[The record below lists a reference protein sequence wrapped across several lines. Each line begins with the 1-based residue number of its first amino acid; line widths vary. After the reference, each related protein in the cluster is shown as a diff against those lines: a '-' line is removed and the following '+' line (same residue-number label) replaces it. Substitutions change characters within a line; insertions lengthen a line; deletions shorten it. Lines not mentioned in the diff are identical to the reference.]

1 VSELFNNSKTD
12 GINNK
17 NIDRYIPLA
26 KRLQPMELEEFYGQD
41 KLTGKHSILRRLIDQ
56 DKHISC
62 IFYGPPGSGKSALAR
77 IIAHKTKSDFIP
89 LNAVTAR
96 VEDLRKAFIRAE
108 GNRGRNIRTILFI
121 DEIHRFNKMQQDGLL
136 PALEEGLVTLIGTT
150 TRNPYYSLIPPLRS
164 RVLLFS
170 FEKLSTPALNNILQS
185 AIKKENL
192 IVEKDAVEYLISFAN
207 GDARRMLNLLETAMA
222 SEGKRIS
229 KETLVQIIDKQA
241 LLYDRDEDFH
251 YDIISAFIKSV
262 RGSDPDA
269 ALYWLARMLE
279 GGEDPLFIAR
289 RLIILASEDI
299 GLADRFSL
307 ILAEAAYRA
316 VDKIGM
322 PEARIILSH
331 VTIYLTLQP
340 KSNSSYLAIEK
351 ATEYVK
357 TKNSQEVPPYLRASH
372 PSSKD
377 YKYPHDFKY
386 HYIKQDYMKE
396 KVKFYQPDKLPLGEE
411 KELKRRLDFF
421 NQLREKG
428 KNEGL

>member
-1 VSELFNNSKTD
+1 LSDLFNNFNKTTE
-12 GINNK
+12 NNK
-17 NIDRYIPLA
+17 STDNYIPLA
-26 KRLQPMELEEFYGQD
+26 RLLQPLTLEEFYGQD
-41 KLTGKHSILRRLIDQ
+41 KLTGKQSILRKFIDQ
-56 DKHISC
+56 DKLVSC

-108 GNRGRNIRTILFI
+108 NNKQRNIRTILFI

-136 PALEEGLVTLIGTT
+136 PALEEGVVTLIGTT
-150 TRNPYYSLIPPLRS
+150 TRNPFYSLIPPLRS
-164 RVLLFS
+164 RVLLFP
-170 FEKLSTPALNNILQS
+170 FEKLTLEALTNILLR
-185 AIKKENL
+185 AEKKEGL
-192 IVEKDAVEYLISFAN
+192 IVEKDAFEYLISFAN
-207 GDARRMLNLLETAMA
+207 GDARRMLNLLEA
-222 SEGKRIS
+222 SIIISGKKIT
-229 KETLVQIIDKQA
+229 KNTLVQIIDKQA
-241 LLYDRDEDFH
+241 LLYDRDEDLH

-307 ILAEAAYRA
+307 LLAEAAYRA

-322 PEARIILSH
+322 PEARIILAH
-331 VTIYLTLQP
+331 TTIYMALQP

-351 ATEYVK
+351 AVEYVK
-357 TKNSQEVPPYLRASH
+357 TQKSQEVPSYLRSSH
-372 PSSKD
+372 PGKKD

-396 KVKFYQPDKLPLGEE
+396 KIRFYQPDEQPLGEE
-411 KELKRRLDFF
+411 KELKKRLDFF
-421 NQLREKG
+421 NQLREKS
-428 KNEGL
+428 KNGE